1 MRHHYE
7 RLAKQVIPSREQYN
21 KFRKSLHFRYYQI
34 IENMQIGNALSLKW
48 LASF

>member
-21 KFRKSLHFRYYQI
+21 KFGKAYNFDTTKL
-34 IENMQIGNALSLKW
+34 
-48 LASF
+48 